1 MYYGV
6 SAALGKFPS
15 NLKNFP
21 ISGIGVM
28 VAHSPTRWEDDVRII
43 GPARFQ
49 LKGCFHILI
58 FITTWK
64 GEHSNMFPNL
74 SLIKTN
80 NNSENKIII
89 YLL

>member
-1 MYYGV
+1 
-6 SAALGKFPS
+6 
-15 NLKNFP
+15 
-21 ISGIGVM
+21 M

-64 GEHSNMFPNL
+64 GEHSDMFPDL